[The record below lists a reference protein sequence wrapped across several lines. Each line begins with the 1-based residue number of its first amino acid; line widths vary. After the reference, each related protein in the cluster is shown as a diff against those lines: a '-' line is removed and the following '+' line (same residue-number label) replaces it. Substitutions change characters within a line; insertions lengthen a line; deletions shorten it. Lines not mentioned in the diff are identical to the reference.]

1 MTPREEFEAR
11 LALTLAELQSAGL
24 LRQMRL
30 PRGIDLVSNDYLG
43 LAGHPYLI
51 NCMRDALAH
60 LPAGS
65 GGSRLLRGHHEAF
78 ERLEARLAEF
88 SGTESALLFGSGYA
102 ANIGLLQAIVSPDD
116 LIASDRLNHA
126 SLIDGVRLTRAR
138 TIVYPHQD
146 LDALASA
153 LQTFRQTSRCGRA
166 IVLTESVFSMDG
178 DLTPLKEITAIAERS
193 GAVVVVDE
201 AHATG
206 LWGERGSGR
215 VEELGLRDRVLATVH
230 TGSKALGS
238 GGAWVAGS
246 RTLCDVIV
254 NRARS
259 FVFSTAP
266 LPVLAAALSAG
277 LDLIA
282 REPQRRVEVHRKSAW
297 LRRRLAEAGVSP
309 ADRTTRATSSGSGLG
324 GGIANADGIGN
335 AGPESRGDES
345 PGNASPIVP
354 IIVGSNE
361 SALELQEGLF
371 AAGFDARA
379 IRPPTV
385 APGTARLRVTVRY
398 PVSDDDLSRFAAEVS
413 RLLTRAGPVASA
425 VPVTRAVAIRR

>member
-1 MTPREEFEAR
+1 MTPREEFEAG
-11 LALTLAELQSAGL
+11 LARTMAELQRAGL

-51 NCMRDALAH
+51 SCMRDALAH

-78 ERLEARLAEF
+78 ECLEARLAEF

-116 LIASDRLNHA
+116 LIVSDRLNHA
-126 SLIDGVRLTRAR
+126 SLIDGVRLAKAR
-138 TIVYPHQD
+138 RIVYPHQD

-153 LQTFRQTSRCGRA
+153 LQTFRQSSPGGRA

-230 TGSKALGS
+230 TGGKTLGS

-246 RTLCDVIV
+246 RALCDVMV
-254 NRARS
+254 NRSRS

-282 REPQRRVEVHRKSAW
+282 REPGRRVEVHRKSAW
-297 LRRRLAEAGVSP
+297 LRRRLA
-309 ADRTTRATSSGSGLG
+309 TTPSGSGLG
-324 GGIANADGIGN
+324 GIG
-335 AGPESRGDES
+335 
-345 PGNASPIVP
+345 PGGASPIVP

-385 APGTARLRVTVRY
+385 AAGTARLRVTVRY

-413 RLLTRAGPVASA
+413 RLLTGVAPVASA
-425 VPVTRAVAIRR
+425 VPVTRAVAVRQ